1 MLWAYLILVSR
12 PPRSC
17 SASGVGH
24 LHDPRLASVHED
36 LRDRLRKR
44 DDVLFLQ
51 AVRGVDPRE
60 GRDVLEDVDED
71 MVFERRR
78 DRGAPRFLGANNLH
92 SGGLLLRG
100 HNGRR
105 GWRRSRFYAKRGATE
120 SIGPRFPQQRNHVV
134 EEESLLGGEV
144 RDLDLR
150 AAGATRCQE
159 RQFSFAV
166 REDLVTP
173 LADLSEFVLQK
184 ERFRGVRVLLG
195 LFVRGFFKSADVRGQ
210 PIVEIR
216 LEAHEGLLAALL
228 AVHLRD
234 ALKIDLLLTRHVV
247 HIRRPIFDGFRL
259 ATLIARGLIGWTL
272 EGRTV
277 SRARTGSGRTLPPP
291 FGEL

>member
-1 MLWAYLILVSR
+1 M
-12 PPRSC
+12 
-17 SASGVGH
+17 
-24 LHDPRLASVHED
+24 
-36 LRDRLRKR
+36 
-44 DDVLFLQ
+44 
-51 AVRGVDPRE
+51 
-60 GRDVLEDVDED
+60 
-71 MVFERRR
+71 
-78 DRGAPRFLGANNLH
+78 
-92 SGGLLLRG
+92 
-100 HNGRR
+100 
-105 GWRRSRFYAKRGATE
+105 
-120 SIGPRFPQQRNHVV
+120 
-134 EEESLLGGEV
+134 GGEV

-173 LADLSEFVLQK
+173 LADFSEFVLQK

-228 AVHLRD
+228 AVDLRD

-259 ATLIARGLIGWTL
+259 ATLIARGLIGWTS
-272 EGRTV
+272 ER
-277 SRARTGSGRTLPPP
+277 SHRFNGSHRIGANSPAAVR
-291 FGEL
+291 